1 MLWHRVGIPVGAVA
15 EVHVLIY
22 DWGEQSVTV
31 LESGSTVWAN
41 GKFQPG
47 QTGVTSGVAGQGEI
61 IFSVGS
67 DKQEMY
73 SMPKQR
79 QFSWE
84 VSFSILVTD
93 SNIVIWPNI
102 AVKGQILQ
110 TKNCLLKLITRV

>member
-1 MLWHRVGIPVGAVA
+1 VTSISSVSAVLGTHIGAVESGWNRTKHNAESISMTNTIMLWHRVGIPVGAVA

-67 DKQEMY
+67 GIYE
-73 SMPKQR
+73 
-79 QFSWE
+79 FE
-84 VSFSILVTD
+84 VMISEF
-93 SNIVIWPNI
+93 
-102 AVKGQILQ
+102 
-110 TKNCLLKLITRV
+110 